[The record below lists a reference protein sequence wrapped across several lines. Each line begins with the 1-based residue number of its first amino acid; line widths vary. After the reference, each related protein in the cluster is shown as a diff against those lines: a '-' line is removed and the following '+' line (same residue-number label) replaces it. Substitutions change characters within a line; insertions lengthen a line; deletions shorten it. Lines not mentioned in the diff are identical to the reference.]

1 MVAITNCPELIPDPG
16 ERTLTFGG
24 TRAGKS
30 ALDESR
36 IGSIQVTRPQAMII
50 IVDSKPRFR
59 AETMPMPMMPK
70 RRKSAAHLYETWSKG
85 PVVPNSVR
93 MDLWSD
99 RPFLGLWGDN
109 HPGEVVIMQ
118 SGDAS
123 DWRHMLVL
131 VDAFVRAQIKGRE
144 RLVAV
149 DEALDFYQRNSWSIS
164 PTNDPFYRTARA
176 GGERNIGLMLGA
188 HQVAGIPPLMLKMAS
203 RYTLFHLRDEK
214 DMKKLNEVG
223 IPDALSPSGDYV
235 FKQWKVAPGG
245 TISEPVTARLELPQS
260 YLNQL
265 AET

>member
-1 MVAITNCPELIPDPG
+1 LVSIPNCPEIIPGQG
-16 ERTLTFGG
+16 ERCLTFGG

-36 IGSIQVTRPQAMII
+36 MGTIQVERPDCMILLI
-50 IVDSKPRFR
+50 DTKPRFR
-59 AETMPMPMMPK
+59 AETKPMAYFPK
-70 RRKSAAHLYETWSKG
+70 RRKSAADLYETWAKG
-85 PVVPNSVR
+85 PVVPNSCVV
-93 MDLWSD
+93 DLRSD
-99 RPFLGLWGDN
+99 RPFNGLFRI
-109 HPGEVVIMQ
+109 PGEVAICQ

-131 VDAFVRAQIKGRE
+131 VDAFVRSQIKGRE
-144 RLVAV
+144 RLVIV

-188 HQVAGIPPLMLKMAS
+188 HQVAGIPPLILKMAS

-214 DMKKLNEVG
+214 DMKRLHEVG
-223 IPDALSPSGDYV
+223 IPDELSPVGNYV
-235 FKQWKVAPGG
+235 FKQWMVEPGG
-245 TISEPVTARLELPQS
+245 TISEPITATLDLPEE

-265 AET
+265 ADT